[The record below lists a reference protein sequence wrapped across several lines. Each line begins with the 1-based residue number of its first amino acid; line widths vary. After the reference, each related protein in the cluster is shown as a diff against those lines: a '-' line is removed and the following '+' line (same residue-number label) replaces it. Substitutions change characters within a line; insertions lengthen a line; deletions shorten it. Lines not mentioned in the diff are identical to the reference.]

1 MDKYCPEEDDNRAA
15 RQGRKEEDRRG
26 GSGHEDVK
34 MVGVTQEEGDREA
47 DYSLWRHLKGA
58 VK

>member
-1 MDKYCPEEDDNRAA
+1 MYCPEDDDDRAA
-15 RQGRKEEDRRG
+15 RQGRKEEDHRE

-47 DYSLWRHLKGA
+47 DYSLWRHLKGE

>member
-1 MDKYCPEEDDNRAA
+1 MYCPEDDDDRAA
-15 RQGRKEEDRRG
+15 RKGRKEEDHRE

-34 MVGVTQEEGDREA
+34 TVGVAREEGDREA